1 MFPEAR
7 LVLTK
12 RSPDS
17 WQRSM
22 RETLVKV
29 KEVVE
34 EEMVE
39 DEVVEEEVVED
50 EVLEEEMPH
59 I

>member
-29 KEVVE
+29 GEVVE
-34 EEMVE
+34 EVVE
-39 DEVVEEEVVED
+39 VGEEVVEEVS
-50 EVLEEEMPH
+50 H
-59 I
+59 ILHPGIREPD